1 MEEIWDTY
9 VAGEGE
15 FWDFDMNNPTHR
27 LEVKRA
33 CELIRNRSKPQHIR
47 VGPYTQEQAF
57 EIDASQDDYY
67 DTQDT
72 NRPLTNN
79 EFNMYCR

>member
-1 MEEIWDTY
+1 MQEIFDIY

-15 FWDFDMNNPTHR
+15 YWDFDINNRTHR

-33 CELIRNRSKPQHIR
+33 CELIRDRSKPQHIR

-67 DTQDT
+67 ATQDT
-72 NRPLTNN
+72 NIPLSHSEYNL
-79 EFNMYCR
+79 YCR